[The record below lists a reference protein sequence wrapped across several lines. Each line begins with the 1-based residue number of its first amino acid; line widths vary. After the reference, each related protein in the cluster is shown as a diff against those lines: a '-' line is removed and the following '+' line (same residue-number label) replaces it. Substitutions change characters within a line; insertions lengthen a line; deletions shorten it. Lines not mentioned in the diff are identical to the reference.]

1 MASRIGSENQES
13 DLWAT
18 VTFLHP
24 RSDWPGQ
31 KDNFVRTTRYTI
43 WTFLPL
49 TLFENFRVMTNIYFL
64 LILIVSC
71 LPWSP
76 VSFVFN
82 LAPLIFVLAVSMIKS
97 GVEDFLKYQQD
108 KKRNSAPLKVYKY
121 GEWITVE
128 SKDVRAGDLVM
139 QEGDAMVACDMLY
152 VTSSNENQTVNYSET
167 QLNGESAVKTMI
179 VYPLFKEQSFPEF
192 FHENQFK
199 VELPAPTRDLFRFDA
214 KLIAQ
219 DGSTHSI
226 AVHNVLLRGMNVHY
240 TDWIMG
246 IALCTGHDTKVMK
259 NMRHP
264 PAKRTQFDVDIN
276 KMIVGVFIFKMI
288 VIITLAGVDSMYE
301 TNGKFP
307 YVESTVSS
315 QGACFGIAL
324 MQYFVLYS
332 YLIPISLMV
341 TIEII
346 RLYHM
351 FMILWDR
358 LLLDNEYGAP
368 EPHNSNIIG
377 QLGIITHVLS
387 DKTGTLT
394 ENVMELVAFVDD
406 NGKQRARRFVKRP
419 KDEIDKS
426 MEFLLCLAICNT
438 VIVYHGP
445 DGEVEYNAESPD
457 EAAFVSFASSCGVV
471 LVDRQPDSMA
481 LDVNGE
487 RHKYNIISLLPFNSD
502 RKRMT
507 LVIQEEGHDELIV
520 YTKGADNI
528 MYERVKE
535 IKFSNEV
542 NEYAVAGLRTL
553 VFGKRVLTQEESKS
567 WMEEWHEASSA
578 ISGRDEAIAAIAPH
592 VESQLE
598 CVGVSAVEDRLQ
610 PDVKEAIMWLRAAN
624 VSLWVLTGDKLET
637 AIEIGKT
644 SAVIGKDSDMMIVAQ
659 EKRNE
664 IKSQLERY
672 RDRFDEMRDPV
683 LILTAKATELVLTEL
698 EDLFMEIALKCKS
711 VIFSRV
717 SPFQKASIVAMVKK
731 HPGTMTLAIGDG
743 ANDVG
748 MLQEAHVGVGVK
760 GHEGSQAAQA
770 SDFAIPRFR
779 HLIYMTAV
787 HGHWAMN
794 RMTHV
799 ALFMLYKNFVMILT
813 YVWSSIDTWASP
825 TSFYDQFLISCF
837 NLVFTLLPPFAYGFW
852 ERDLTKKDLL
862 KYPQLY
868 NSVWNPMSFPKNLLY
883 FILALWQ
890 SVCVY
895 FIIRFG
901 CPEDPLESNGNL
913 CYICVVWIVAVQFFF
928 WSRDWNGWIIA
939 ACALTLVLLFS
950 LIVGYAYLVVDSLIG
965 VVEYTLGGI
974 RGWTCILFAVVGG
987 NLPYIVLMFLID
999 LAKPN
1004 LARLVREREPKDKET
1019 SLDFVELMKLNPV
1032 FDGMELRDGMS
1043 PETAHKEGGDDD
1055 ESTNSRKEQKDEIEL
1070 EKFTSSSSEVKV

>member
-1 MASRIGSENQES
+1 MSSVQLKHVCKKYPNGYEA
-13 DLWAT
+13 
-18 VTFLHP
+18 V
-24 RSDWPGQ
+24 
-31 KDNFVRTTRYTI
+31 KDFNLDIQDKEFIIFVGPSGCGKSTTLRMVAGLEDI
-43 WTFLPL
+43 SSG
-49 TLFENFRVMTNIYFL
+49 EL
-64 LILIVSC
+64 LIDGQLM
-71 LPWSP
+71 
-76 VSFVFN
+76 N
-82 LAPLIFVLAVSMIKS
+82 D
-97 GVEDFLKYQQD
+97 VE
-108 KKRNSAPLKVYKY
+108 P
-121 GEWITVE
+121 
-128 SKDVRAGDLVM
+128 KDRDI
-139 QEGDAMVACDMLY
+139 AMVFQSYALY
-152 VTSSNENQTVNYSET
+152 PHMSVYDNMAFS
-167 QLNGESAVKTMI
+167 LKLKKT
-179 VYPLFKEQSFPEF
+179 PKE
-192 FHENQFK
+192 
-199 VELPAPTRDLFRFDA
+199 
-214 KLIAQ
+214 
-219 DGSTHSI
+219 
-226 AVHNVLLRGMNVHY
+226 
-240 TDWIMG
+240 
-246 IALCTGHDTKVMK
+246 
-259 NMRHP
+259 
-264 PAKRTQFDVDIN
+264 
-276 KMIVGVFIFKMI
+276 
-288 VIITLAGVDSMYE
+288 
-301 TNGKFP
+301 
-307 YVESTVSS
+307 
-315 QGACFGIAL
+315 
-324 MQYFVLYS
+324 
-332 YLIPISLMV
+332 
-341 TIEII
+341 
-346 RLYHM
+346 
-351 FMILWDR
+351 
-358 LLLDNEYGAP
+358 
-368 EPHNSNIIG
+368 
-377 QLGIITHVLS
+377 
-387 DKTGTLT
+387 
-394 ENVMELVAFVDD
+394 
-406 NGKQRARRFVKRP
+406 
-419 KDEIDKS
+419 EIDKS

-438 VIVYHGP
+438 VIVYHSP
-445 DGEVEYNAESPD
+445 EGEVKYNAESPD

-535 IKFSNEV
+535 IKFSAEV

-553 VFGKRVLTQEESKS
+553 VFGKRVLTEEESKS

-644 SAVIGKDSDMMIVAQ
+644 SAVIEKDSDMMIVAQ

-731 HPGTMTLAIGDG
+731 HKGTMTLAIGDG

-748 MLQEAHVGVGVK
+748 MLQEAHVGIGVK

-837 NLVFTLLPPFAYGFW
+837 NLVFTILPPFAYGFW

-965 VVEYTLGGI
+965 VVEYILGGI

-1004 LARLVREREPKDKET
+1004 LARLVRERERKDKET
-1019 SLDFVELMKLNPV
+1019 TLDFVELMKLNPV

-1043 PETAHKEGGDDD
+1043 PETAHKEDGED
-1055 ESTNSRKEQKDEIEL
+1055 ESTSSRREQKDEIEL